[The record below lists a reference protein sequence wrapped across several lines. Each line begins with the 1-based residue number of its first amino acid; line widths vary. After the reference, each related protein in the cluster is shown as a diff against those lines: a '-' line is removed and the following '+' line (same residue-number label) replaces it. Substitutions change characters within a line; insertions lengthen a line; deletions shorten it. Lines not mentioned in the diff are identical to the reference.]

1 MQKSILDLV
10 ALAIEVLVIVAW
22 LLTILAWRDLR
33 LHTLVPGL
41 SDDGV
46 TVVALVG
53 NQMLGTNTLDQ
64 ACSLRAIRSGTFR
77 SNDSDRHTMRIH
89 GQM

>member
-1 MQKSILDLV
+1 MQKSVLNLV
-10 ALAIEVLVIVAW
+10 ALAVEMLVIVAW

-33 LHTLVPGL
+33 LHTLAAGL
-41 SDDGV
+41 SNDGV
-46 TVVALVG
+46 TVVAFIG
-53 NQMLGTNTLDQ
+53 NQMLGINTLNQ